1 MARIPVAL
9 QLYTVRDETA
19 RDFAG
24 TLRRVA
30 EMGYG
35 AVEFAGYGGL
45 TPEQLAALLHETGL
59 RAASTHVALDAL
71 EGDLDQQIDYCSAIG
86 CASIVLPWLAA
97 EYRTGEAFRAL
108 APRLDHIGRRCA
120 DRGTSF
126 AYHNH
131 DFEFATAGRDDEGK
145 TLLDTLRDGTDATLV
160 GFEVDVYWA
169 AFAGV
174 EPVDLLGRYA
184 GRVRLAHLKDFG
196 ADRGFAEVGDG
207 TLDMRGICA
216 AAETAGARWLIV
228 ENDAPRMPSLESAR
242 RSLENL
248 RGMGLA

>member
-1 MARIPVAL
+1 MAEIPVAL

-24 TLRRVA
+24 TVRRVA
-30 EMGYG
+30 EMGYP

-45 TPEQLAALLHETGL
+45 TAEQMVALLSETGL
-59 RAASTHVALDAL
+59 RAASTHVGLDAL
-71 EGDLDQQIDYCSAIG
+71 ESDLDQQLDYCSAIN
-86 CASIVLPWLAA
+86 CTHLVLPWLVP
-97 EYRTGEAFRAL
+97 EYRTAEAFRAM
-108 APRLDHIGRRCA
+108 APKLNEIGRRCA
-120 DRGTSF
+120 DRGISF

-131 DFEFATAGRDDEGK
+131 DFEFAVSPGDEGK
-145 TLLDTLRDGTDATLV
+145 TLLDTLRDGTDAALV

-169 AFAGV
+169 AFAGIDPV
-174 EPVDLLGRYA
+174 ELLGRYA
-184 GRVRLAHLKDFG
+184 GRVRLVHMKDLG

>member
-1 MARIPVAL
+1 MAEIPVAL

-24 TLRRVA
+24 TVRRVA
-30 EMGYG
+30 EMGYP

-45 TPEQLAALLHETGL
+45 TAEQMVALLSETGL
-59 RAASTHVALDAL
+59 RAASTHVGLDAL
-71 EGDLDQQIDYCSAIG
+71 ESDLDQQLDYCSAIN
-86 CASIVLPWLAA
+86 CTHLVLPWLAP
-97 EYRTGEAFRAL
+97 EYRTAEAFRAM
-108 APRLDHIGRRCA
+108 APKLNEIGRRCA
-120 DRGTSF
+120 DRGISF

-131 DFEFATAGRDDEGK
+131 DFEFAANGDEGK
-145 TLLDTLRDGTDATLV
+145 TLLDTLRDSTDTVLV

-169 AFAGV
+169 AFAGIDPV
-174 EPVDLLGRYA
+174 ELLGRYA
-184 GRVRLAHLKDFG
+184 GRVRLVHMKDLG

>member
-24 TLRRVA
+24 TIRRVA
-30 EMGYG
+30 EIGYP
-35 AVEFAGYGGL
+35 AVEFAGYGDL
-45 TPEQLAALLHETGL
+45 TPEQLAGLLRETGL

-71 EGDLDQQIDYCSAIG
+71 EGDLDQQLDYCSAIS
-86 CASIVLPWLAA
+86 CKHLVLPWLAN
-97 EYRTGEAFRAL
+97 EYRTAEAFRAMT
-108 APRLDHIGRRCA
+108 PRLDDIGRRCA
-120 DRGTSF
+120 ERGISF

-131 DFEFATAGRDDEGK
+131 DFEFAASRDEAGK
-145 TLLDTLRDGTDATLV
+145 TLLDVLRDGTDAAVV

-174 EPVDLLGRYA
+174 DPIELLERYA
-184 GRVRLAHLKDFG
+184 GRVRLVHVKDLG

-248 RGMGLA
+248 RGIGLV

>member
-1 MARIPVAL
+1 MAQIPVAL

-24 TLRRVA
+24 TVRRVA
-30 EMGYG
+30 EIGYP

-45 TPEQLAALLHETGL
+45 TPEQLAALLSETGL

-71 EGDLDQQIDYCSAIG
+71 EGNLDQQLDYCNAIN
-86 CASIVLPWLAA
+86 CTHLVLPWLAV
-97 EYRTGEAFRAL
+97 EYRTGEAFKAL
-108 APRLDHIGRRCA
+108 APRLNDFGRRCA
-120 DRGTSF
+120 DRGISF

-131 DFEFATAGRDDEGK
+131 DFEFAASPSEGGK
-145 TLLDTLRDGTDATLV
+145 TLLDVLRDGTDAELV

-174 EPVDLLGRYA
+174 DPVELLGRYA
-184 GRVRLAHLKDFG
+184 GRVRLVHLKDLG

-207 TLDMRGICA
+207 TLDIRGICA
-216 AAETAGARWLIV
+216 AAEAAGARWLIV

-248 RGMGLA
+248 RSMGLA

>member
-1 MARIPVAL
+1 MAEIPVAL

-24 TLRRVA
+24 TVRRVA
-30 EMGYG
+30 EMGYP

-45 TPEQLAALLHETGL
+45 TAEQMVALLSETGL
-59 RAASTHVALDAL
+59 RAASTHVGLDAL
-71 EGDLDQQIDYCSAIG
+71 ESDLDQQLDYCSAIN
-86 CASIVLPWLAA
+86 CTHLVLPWLVP
-97 EYRTGEAFRAL
+97 EYRTAEAFRAM
-108 APRLDHIGRRCA
+108 APKLNEIGRRCA
-120 DRGTSF
+120 DRGISF

-131 DFEFATAGRDDEGK
+131 DFEFAANGDEGK
-145 TLLDTLRDGTDATLV
+145 TLLDTLRDGTDAALV

-169 AFAGV
+169 AFAGIDPV
-174 EPVDLLGRYA
+174 ELLGRYA
-184 GRVRLAHLKDFG
+184 GRVRLVHMKDLG

>member
-30 EMGYG
+30 EIGYG

-45 TPEQLAALLHETGL
+45 TPEQLAVLLRETGL
-59 RAASTHVALDAL
+59 HAASTHVVLDAL
-71 EGDLDQQIDYCSAIG
+71 ECDLDQQIDFCSAIG
-86 CASIVLPWLAA
+86 CAFVVLPWLAA
-97 EYRTGEAFRAL
+97 EYRTGAAFRAL

-120 DRGTSF
+120 DRGISF

-131 DFEFATAGRDDEGK
+131 DFEFADSPESGK

-169 AFAGV
+169 AYAGV
-174 EPVDLLGRYA
+174 EPIDLLGRYA
-184 GRVRLAHLKDFG
+184 GRVRLAHLKDLG

-207 TLDMRGICA
+207 TLDMQGICA

>member
-1 MARIPVAL
+1 MGQIPVAL

-30 EMGYG
+30 EIGYS

-45 TPEQLAALLHETGL
+45 TPEQLAELLRETGL

-86 CASIVLPWLAA
+86 CASMVLPWLAE

-108 APRLDHIGRRCA
+108 APRLDHIGRRCS
-120 DRGTSF
+120 DRGISL

-131 DFEFATAGRDDEGK
+131 DFEFAPAGEDGR

-174 EPVDLLGRYA
+174 EPVELLGHYA
-184 GRVRLAHLKDFG
+184 GRVRLVHLKDLG

-207 TLDMRGICA
+207 TLDIRGICA